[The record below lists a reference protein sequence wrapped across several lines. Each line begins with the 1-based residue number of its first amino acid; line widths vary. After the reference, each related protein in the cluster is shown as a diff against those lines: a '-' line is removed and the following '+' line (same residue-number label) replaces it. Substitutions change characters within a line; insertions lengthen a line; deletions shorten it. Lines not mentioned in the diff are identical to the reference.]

1 MFGQNSK
8 AGRIEKMNPKIAEF
22 PFGKSL
28 NQPPILENY
37 NLFAS
42 DTALREAV
50 KANGGAWN
58 DEHAEKFGGI
68 LGKAETLELG
78 NAANKNLPVL
88 KTHDR
93 FGNRSDTVE
102 YHPAY
107 HALMRIGIENET
119 HNLNW
124 TQIREG
130 GYVARSALAFLKQQ
144 VDEGTSCPLTMTFA
158 VVPSLKIQPEIAAE
172 WLPRVLSNEYDERFI
187 PAPEKR
193 GATFGM
199 AMTEPQGGSDVRAN
213 ITFARKVG
221 NGEYEI
227 TGRKWFCSAPM
238 CDAFLVLAQ
247 TEKGVSCFLLPR
259 FRPDG
264 AKNAFYIQRLKDK
277 LGNKSNA
284 SAEVE
289 FHAAFAKII
298 GEEGRGVANIMEM
311 VRHTRLDCAVGSA
324 GTLRRAVAES
334 LHHCRYRS
342 AFGKLLI
349 EQPLMRNVLADL
361 CLESEAATAFAFR
374 LARGFDESAN
384 DEQAKLYTR
393 IATAIGK
400 FWICKRAVF
409 AVGEAMECLGGNGYV
424 EESVLPRLY
433 RDIPVNSIWE
443 GSGNIQ
449 CLDVLRSMQK
459 EKESVGIL
467 LDEINSANG
476 ANVNFDVFTR
486 KIERELLDVNNLE
499 FRARRVVEKLALA
512 LQASILLRNA
522 PAFVGEAFCN
532 SRLLESCLNFGTLP
546 AGVDVEKII
555 ARSMPKTEEIARKTH
570 ERR

>member
-1 MFGQNSK
+1 MSEKFAFGT
-8 AGRIEKMNPKIAEF
+8 
-22 PFGKSL
+22 SL

-42 DTALREAV
+42 DTALQTAV
-50 KANGGAWN
+50 EANGGAWN
-58 DEHAEKFGGI
+58 NEHARNFGEI
-68 LGKAETLELG
+68 LGSAETLELG
-78 NAANKNLPVL
+78 NLANKNLPIL

-93 FGNRSDTVE
+93 FGNRLDAVE
-102 YHPAY
+102 FHPAY
-107 HALMRIGIENET
+107 HALMRVAVENET
-119 HNLNW
+119 HSLAW
-124 TQIREG
+124 TSEKTG
-130 GYVARSALAFLKQQ
+130 AYVARSALAFLKQQ

-158 VVPSLKIQPEIAAE
+158 VVPTLKIKPEIAAE
-172 WLPRVLSNEYDERFI
+172 WLPRVLSNEYDSRFV
-187 PAPEKR
+187 PYWEKR

-213 ITFARKVG
+213 ITFARKISG
-221 NGEYEI
+221 NEYEI

-247 TEKGVSCFLLPR
+247 TTRGISCFLMPR
-259 FRPDG
+259 FKPDG

-289 FHAAFAKII
+289 FHSAFAQII

-324 GTLRRAVAES
+324 ATLRRSVAES
-334 LHHCRYRS
+334 LHHCAYRK

-349 EQPLMRNVLADL
+349 EQPLMDNLLADL
-361 CLESEAATAFAFR
+361 SIESEAATQFAFR
-374 LARGFDESAN
+374 LAKGFDDSKTS
-384 DEQAKLYTR
+384 DEAKVFTR

-409 AVGEAMECLGGNGYV
+409 AVGEAMEVLGGNGYV

-443 GSGNIQ
+443 GSGNVQ
-449 CLDVLRSMQK
+449 CLDVLRSMQR
-459 EKESVGIL
+459 EKESIEVLLNEIKSASGANQNFDFFVRNVEKDL
-467 LDEINSANG
+467 LDA
-476 ANVNFDVFTR
+476 D
-486 KIERELLDVNNLE
+486 NLE

-522 PAFVGEAFCN
+522 PDFVGEAFCN
-532 SRLLESCLNFGTLP
+532 SRLLDSNLSFGTLP
-546 AGVDVEKII
+546 TGVDVGKII
-555 ARSMPKTEEIARKTH
+555 ERAMPQM
-570 ERR
+570 

>member
-1 MFGQNSK
+1 MLKTDEFAFG
-8 AGRIEKMNPKIAEF
+8 E
-22 PFGKSL
+22 SL

-42 DTALREAV
+42 DAALREAV

-58 DEHAEKFGGI
+58 DEHAEKFGEI
-68 LGKAETLELG
+68 LGRAETLELG
-78 NAANKNLPVL
+78 NAANKNQPVL

-93 FGNRSDTVE
+93 FGNRLDRVE
-102 YHPAY
+102 FHPAY

-119 HNLNW
+119 HSLAW
-124 TQIREG
+124 TSERDGAYI
-130 GYVARSALAFLKQQ
+130 ARGALAFLKQQ

-158 VVPSLKIQPEIAAE
+158 VVPSLRIEPDIAAE
-172 WLPRVLSNEYDERFI
+172 WLPRILSNEYDERFI
-187 PAPEKR
+187 PAWEKR

-213 ITFARKVG
+213 LTFARRIG

-247 TEKGVSCFLLPR
+247 TEKGISCFLLPR
-259 FRPDG
+259 FKPDG
-264 AKNAFYIQRLKDK
+264 TKNAFYIQRLKDK

-289 FHAAFAKII
+289 FHQSYANII

-311 VRHTRLDCAVGSA
+311 VRHTRLDCATGSA

-334 LHHCRYRS
+334 LHHCAHRS
-342 AFGKLLI
+342 AFGKLLV

-361 CLESEAATAFAFR
+361 VLESEAATHFAFR
-374 LARGFDESAN
+374 LARGFDESNESDA
-384 DEQAKLYTR
+384 AKIFSRL
-393 IATAIGK
+393 ATAIGK

-433 RDIPVNSIWE
+433 RDAPVNSIWE
-443 GSGNIQ
+443 GSGNVQ

-459 EKESVGIL
+459 EKESMGIL
-467 LDEINSANG
+467 LDEIKSAGG
-476 ANVNFDVFTR
+476 ANANFDYYAQNV
-486 KIERELLDVNNLE
+486 ERELLNIDNLE
-499 FRARRVVEKLALA
+499 FRARRVVERLALA

-522 PAFVGEAFCN
+522 PAFVADAFCN
-532 SRLLESCLNFGTLP
+532 SRLSENYSSFGTLP
-546 AGVDVEKII
+546 AGVDFIKII
-555 ARSMPKTEEIARKTH
+555 GRSMPKTENNLQG
-570 ERR
+570 